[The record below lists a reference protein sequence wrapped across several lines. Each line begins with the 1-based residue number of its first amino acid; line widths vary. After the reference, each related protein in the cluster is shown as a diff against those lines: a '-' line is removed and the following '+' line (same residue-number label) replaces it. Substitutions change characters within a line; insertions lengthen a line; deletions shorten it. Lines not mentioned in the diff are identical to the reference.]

1 VVFSKTLREEIEVV
15 ALEGARASVIG
26 GAPAAAVVF
35 SREVDARTRKDPRVA
50 EAEAAAKSTGAGG
63 KVRLAEVLAQ
73 VRSEKLGE
81 VGAEFDAI
89 HTIERARKVG
99 SVDRIITVRE
109 LRPWLIE
116 AVERGVARSLA
127 GK

>member
-1 VVFSKTLREEIEVV
+1 VVF
-15 ALEGARASVIG
+15 ARDV
-26 GAPAAAVVF
+26 
-35 SREVDARTRKDPRVA
+35 EARTRKDARVVQ
-50 EAEAAAKSTGAGG
+50 AEAAAKTGGVSAQL
-63 KVRLAEVLAQ
+63 RLVEVVAA

-99 SVDRIITVRE
+99 SVDRILTVKE

-116 AVERGVARSLA
+116 AVERGMARTVD